1 MNPHHMVFTVLKQF
15 GTGVIIST
23 AFIHLY
29 THATF
34 MFANDCLGE
43 LSYEA
48 TTSAIVMAGILV
60 SFMIECGGRR
70 LVAWRQ
76 SKRSLAEASEASTV
90 TENVQSKEAAAVV
103 RHGCHGFGDLKKV
116 DKLSVI
122 VLEAGLIFHSVR
134 KSHILPSLHVHTN
147 WAQSLA

>member
-1 MNPHHMVFTVLKQF
+1 MVFTILKQF

-29 THATF
+29 THATLL
-34 MFANDCLGE
+34 FASECLGE
-43 LSYEA
+43 LNYES

-60 SFMIECGGRR
+60 SFMVEYGGRR

-76 SKRSLAEASEASTV
+76 SKKQSSSDASDATAVPENVGAKEAS
-90 TENVQSKEAAAVV
+90 AVV
-103 RHGCHGFGDLKKV
+103 RHGCHGFGALKTV

-134 KSHILPSLHVHTN
+134 KSYFFLFL
-147 WAQSLA
+147 